1 MKLYII
7 DDDWD
12 MVQYLTTLL
21 EKAGH
26 TVYSGVSGVSNLPK
40 IVSRQPDAILVDLV
54 MAEMDGINLV
64 KELRSRPELAEAKI
78 IMVTSKDHDHW
89 RELASEAGVNGYV
102 TKPVDEATFAKEIED
117 IIEASA

>member
-12 MVQYLTTLL
+12 MVQFLTSIL

-26 TVYSGVSGVSNLPK
+26 TVFSGVSGVSNLPK
-40 IVSRQPDAILVDLV
+40 IVARQPDAILVDIV
-54 MAEMDGINLV
+54 MAEMNGIELV
-64 KELRSRPELAEAKI
+64 KELRARPELEGAKI

-89 RELASEAGVNGYV
+89 REQATDAGADGYI
-102 TKPVDEATFAKEIED
+102 TKPIDEETFASQV
-117 IIEASA
+117 AAFV

>member
-12 MVQYLTTLL
+12 MVKYITTLL
-21 EKAGH
+21 ETAGH

-54 MAEMDGINLV
+54 MAEMDGIELV
-64 KELRSRPELAEAKI
+64 QQLRGRAELAKSKI
-78 IMVTSKDHDHW
+78 IMVTSKDHEHW
-89 RELASEAGVNGYV
+89 QKLAQEAGVDGYI
-102 TKPVDEATFAKEIED
+102 TKPVNEDTFASQVESIVQ
-117 IIEASA
+117 ASE